1 MNGLRLVHSV
11 TITILIALGLPIS
24 ASAVPIVFQASGS
37 DATSI
42 QATVDAFRAA
52 LGNPNNGNAPGPLPG
67 GRREINWDG
76 GGNNLTTQISPTPF
90 AGFLNTRGD
99 LFTTSGTGFVQA
111 PPSGLAT
118 TFNPTYSAFKTFSE
132 FRLFSP
138 TGSTLT
144 SVAFF
149 TPGTNGGLPA
159 TIGGFGAVFSDVD
172 SSANA
177 SLSFVDAGG
186 SSRGTFFVPAAN
198 GGLSFLGVTFPGERI
213 GQVRIISGNAP
224 LGPPES
230 GAIDIIPMDDFLH
243 SEPSPV
249 PEPTT
254 LLLFG
259 TTAAGFGLARWRQR
273 RRKQQTATGD

>member
-1 MNGLRLVHSV
+1 MNGLRLAQSV
-11 TITILIALGLPIS
+11 IIGILIVSGLPMGANAI
-24 ASAVPIVFQASGS
+24 PIVFEGSGPDVS
-37 DATSI
+37 SI

-52 LGNPNNGNAPGPLPG
+52 LGDPNNGNAPGPLPS

-76 GGNNLTTQISPTPF
+76 GGSLATAIAGTPF
-90 AGFLNTRGD
+90 TGFLNTRGD

-118 TFNPTYSAFKTFSE
+118 NFSQPTYSAFKTFSE

-144 SVAFF
+144 NLAFF
-149 TPGTNGGLPA
+149 VPGTNGGLPA
-159 TIGGFGAVFSDVD
+159 TITGFGAVFSDVD
-172 SSANA
+172 SSPNA
-177 SLSFVDAGG
+177 ALSFVDTGG
-186 SSRGTFFVPAAN
+186 VSRGTFFVPAAN

-213 GQVRIISGNAP
+213 RQVQIISGNVP

-243 SEPSPV
+243 SELNPV

-259 TTAAGFGLARWRQR
+259 TTAAGLGVARWRQR
-273 RRKQQTATGD
+273 RRKKQL